1 MICRIALFFVAVSLY
16 AQIPFTQFVVFGDSL
31 SDNGKLYAGT
41 TLLGVP
47 TPGPPMYATGEYTDG
62 TKSVPS
68 TSGPLGL
75 WIEQLAAFMNLPVPQ
90 PFASA
95 SGGSNYAVA
104 GALTG
109 VNPAFSPTALTA
121 IPNLTDQLNL
131 FLAAKHTPAVNA
143 LYVFW
148 GGSNDI
154 LQGVNP
160 AATAASNVQ
169 GNIDTLATAG
179 AKYFLWVNLPPL
191 GEVPESINTSNR
203 TALDASSVAY
213 NQAMTSGIAQLK
225 TAHPGITIITLDAY
239 SMFLASTQNPSLF
252 GYTNVTS
259 PAQGLTG
266 VNPNTYLFWDTLHP
280 TTVGHSY
287 VAKSAYSAL
296 EYTFGG
302 PSYSCTNTAAPQI
315 ASIDSA
321 SAYGG
326 YSYFAS
332 GSWLEIKGTNLADP
346 ADPRLSA
353 ATHPG
358 EWTAADFN
366 GLNAPTVLDDI
377 SVSIDGKPAYVW
389 FITPGQLNVQAPED
403 STLGN
408 VNITVTNCKATS
420 SPFTFARRTLA
431 PGLLAPANYSANGTP
446 YLVATFASDGAY
458 VLNTSTGASF
468 TLTSRPAKPGDVII
482 AYGIGFGDVTPSIP
496 PGVMAEQVNTLV
508 NPVAVSFGSTN
519 AMLTYSGLAG
529 NFVGL
534 YEFYITVP
542 STLAN
547 GDYQMNVTQNGVAL
561 PQTFFL
567 TVHN

>member
-1 MICRIALFFVAVSLY
+1 MLCRIALFFLAVSLY
-16 AQIPFTQFVVFGDSL
+16 AQVPFNQFVVFGDSL
-31 SDNGKLYAGT
+31 SDNGNLYIGT
-41 TLLGVP
+41 KLLGDP

-62 TKSVPS
+62 TNSVPS

-75 WIEQLAAFMNLPVPQ
+75 WIEQLAAIMNLPVPQ

-109 VNPAFSPTALTA
+109 INPKFSPAAPTAV
-121 IPNLTDQLNL
+121 PNLTDQLNL

-154 LQGVNP
+154 LQSVNP
-160 AATAASNVQ
+160 AATAAANVQ

-179 AKYFLWVNLPPL
+179 AKYFLWANLTPL

-203 TALDASSVAY
+203 SALDAASVAY
-213 NQAMTSGIAQLK
+213 NQAMNSAIAQLK
-225 TAHPGITIITLDAY
+225 TAHPGITIVTLDAY
-239 SMFLASTQNPSLF
+239 SLFLASTQNPSLY

-259 PAQGLTG
+259 PAQGMN
-266 VNPNTYLFWDTLHP
+266 VNPNTYLFWDMLHP

-287 VAKSAYSAL
+287 IAKAAYSAI
-296 EYTFGG
+296 EFAFGG
-302 PSYSCTNTAAPQI
+302 PVFSCTNTTPPQI

-358 EWTAADFN
+358 EWTTADFS
-366 GLNAPTVLDDI
+366 GLNAPTVLDGI
-377 SVSIDGKPAYVW
+377 SVSIDGKPAAVW
-389 FITPGQLNVQAPED
+389 YLSPGQLNVQAPED
-403 STLGN
+403 ATLGS
-408 VNITVTNCKATS
+408 VKIAVTNCKAAS
-420 SPFTFARRTLA
+420 APFMFTRQALA
-431 PGLLAPANYSANGTP
+431 PGLLAPASFNVGGTQ
-446 YLVATFASDGAY
+446 YLVATFPSDAAY
-458 VLNTSTGASF
+458 VLSATAAAS
-468 TLTSRPAKPGDVII
+468 LGVNGRPAKPGDLIV
-482 AYGIGFGDVTPSIP
+482 AYGIGFGDVTPSIL
-496 PGVMAEQVNTLV
+496 PGIIAEQSNTLV
-508 NPVAVSFGSTN
+508 DPVAVSFGSTN
-519 AMLTYSGLAG
+519 ATLAYSGLAG

-534 YEFYITVP
+534 YEFYINVP

-547 GDYQMNVTQNGVAL
+547 GDYQINVTQNGAAL
-561 PQTFFL
+561 PQTFYL